1 MTALRKLLAL
11 GKALPLALE
20 VAAWIIDETKDLH
33 ETRMRLRRKARKG
46 DLDNA
51 IARLRAL
58 TPNE

>member
-20 VAAWIIDETKDLH
+20 VAAWIVDETKDLH
-33 ETRMRLRRKARKG
+33 ETRMRLARKARKG
-46 DLDNA
+46 DLNDS

-58 TPNE
+58 TKD